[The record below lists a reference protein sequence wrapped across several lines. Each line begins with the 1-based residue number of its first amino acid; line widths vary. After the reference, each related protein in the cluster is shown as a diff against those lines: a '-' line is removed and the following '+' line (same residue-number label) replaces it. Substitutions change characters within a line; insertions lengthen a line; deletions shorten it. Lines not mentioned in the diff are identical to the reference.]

1 MILKL
6 PIDTTSWTASL
17 TRWAAEI
24 RAAAIAF
31 VADFIFK
38 DWAIVVSSTMT
49 LTLVTIRT
57 ARYLQIGN
65 LVIFY
70 TAFSFTT
77 GGAASA
83 VVSFT
88 NPVIPKDLVNGGG
101 GFSVA
106 LTDVAGTTLSGNAIL
121 NGANID
127 VRRYD
132 GANWGLG
139 AGRDIRCL
147 GVYEAN

>member
-38 DWAIVVSSTMT
+38 DWAIAVSSVMT
-49 LTLVTIRT
+49 ISTVTIRT
-57 ARYLQIGN
+57 ARVLQIGD

-77 GGAASA
+77 VAAA
-83 VVSFT
+83 NPVVSFT
-88 NPVIPKDLVNGGG
+88 APVTPKDLLNGGG
-101 GFSVA
+101 AFSVA
-106 LTDVAGTTLSGNAIL
+106 LTDVAGTTLSGSAVL
-121 NGANID
+121 NGSNID
-127 VRRYD
+127 VRRFD
-132 GANWGLG
+132 GLNWGIG
-139 AGRDIRCL
+139 AGRDVRCL
-147 GVYEAN
+147 GVYETN